1 VKSNRRFGDERR
13 LEPPSATRRRRPAA
27 FARTSRRRLRVYA
40 PASAARRRSA
50 LTVRIAEV
58 EAEAGDERAR
68 RWAARLVDSR
78 PTGCPSPAGPSAAP
92 PRLGTG
98 GSSATGWT
106 RTAGRWGGRSTG
118 RDPSE
123 WTSVEVK
130 TGRTRRRRRTRCA
143 GSSWRHAP
151 DVFGVTGKV
160 GEQRGD
166 GVRAAMVM
174 VPAEVAPAAGAATPA
189 VEPPP
194 GAAR

>member
-1 VKSNRRFGDERR
+1 MRETNARRGHARVKSNRRFGDERR

-40 PASAARRRSA
+40 PASAARRRSV
-50 LTVRIAEV
+50 LTVRIAEA
-58 EAEAGDERAR
+58 EAEVGDERAR

-130 TGRTRRRRRTRCA
+130 TGRTRRRRRTRWLGAVGDTPRMFLESPGKLASSEGTGCA
-143 GSSWRHAP
+143 RRW
-151 DVFGVTGKV
+151 
-160 GEQRGD
+160 
-166 GVRAAMVM
+166 
-174 VPAEVAPAAGAATPA
+174 
-189 VEPPP
+189 
-194 GAAR
+194 